1 MIKVKDH
8 CHATGKYRGVAH
20 TDCNVKV
27 SLNYNTT
34 ILFNNLNNYAAHIIM
49 QELGKFDFKTNVIPN
64 RLEKFMSFVITG
76 IHFNNK
82 KDNQKLKH
90 GDK

>member
-49 QELGKFDFKTNVIPN
+49 QELGKFDFKINVIPN
-64 RLEKFMSFVITG
+64 RLE
-76 IHFNNK
+76 N
-82 KDNQKLKH
+82 L
-90 GDK
+90 